1 MATDICVRRL
11 NKELKALQKDP
22 MTAPK
27 ITVMPLE
34 TNLLE
39 MHYVIEVGNEDDS
52 SPYKGGIYHGK
63 LIFPKEYP
71 LRPPSVIMLTPSGR
85 FQPNRRL
92 CLSMVRSYKSS
103 WVPEVLS
110 THLLGVPSCLVL
122 ACLLA
127 CLFVLS
133 FCLFCTLSN
142 SNPSQPSIFII
153 ITVRLSSGIMESHVE
168 CQHHFDRSLQFYEWS
183 RTNLGQHSNQSLQE
197 ATVGTSLVGVQCAW
211 QNILSIV
218 SRIQGTAR
226 STRARKECIIV
237 IVLIIICARARIFD
251 GRCTTPP
258 PPPTASSSSKIGIA
272 RTFGR
277 SSWIVCHFE
286 HRLGVS
292 VLLKHTQKGL
302 GGKYANRK

>member
-103 WVPEVLS
+103 
-110 THLLGVPSCLVL
+110 
-122 ACLLA
+122 
-127 CLFVLS
+127 
-133 FCLFCTLSN
+133 
-142 SNPSQPSIFII
+142 
-153 ITVRLSSGIMESHVE
+153 
-168 CQHHFDRSLQFYEWS
+168 
-183 RTNLGQHSNQSLQE
+183 
-197 ATVGTSLVGVQCAW
+197 
-211 QNILSIV
+211 
-218 SRIQGTAR
+218 
-226 STRARKECIIV
+226 
-237 IVLIIICARARIFD
+237 
-251 GRCTTPP
+251 
-258 PPPTASSSSKIGIA
+258 
-272 RTFGR
+272 
-277 SSWIVCHFE
+277 
-286 HRLGVS
+286 
-292 VLLKHTQKGL
+292 
-302 GGKYANRK
+302 